1 MTMRKLSELQPHP
14 ENARIYGDTADNDL
28 VESIANNGILN
39 PLLITHDNRIIS
51 GHRRY
56 DAARKLGLADIP
68 VVVFLSD
75 DELDI
80 LEALIESNRQR
91 NKDGLVI
98 GREYTTKQRIIFER
112 ESRQGTNQYTKHNG
126 ASDFQKSEALP
137 PSRKAA
143 EEIGVAYSTANKA
156 AQTVKAIDNLNE
168 QGRQRE
174 AKQLETTLKHNI
186 SKAHAQA
193 QEAGII
199 PLSKTKEEPKPKEYI
214 TLAEWSQM
222 DEAARFNALSIGGD
236 RKLNK
241 QDTDHIEW
249 ALWSWNPITGCKHN
263 CPYCYARDI
272 ANRLFEQKFEP
283 AFIPERLTAPLNT
296 RVPPEA
302 QTDPDPVRRLGLKN
316 IFTCSMADLFGKW
329 VPSEWIEAVLDVVRR
344 AEEWNFLF
352 LTKFPQ
358 RMAEFEFPDNAW
370 VGTSVDAQARVA
382 NAEKAFR
389 KVRAKVKWLSCEPL
403 LEPLEFSDLSMFQW
417 IVLGGASRSTQTPEW
432 RPPRAWINTIEAK
445 AAEAGCKVYEK
456 TNLLA
461 RIKEYPGQQ
470 DKHEEVL
477 PTELRY
483 LASLT

>member
-14 ENARIYGDTADNDL
+14 ENARIYGDAADSDL
-28 VESIANNGILN
+28 VESIRANGILN

-56 DAARKLGLADIP
+56 DAARKLGVDDIP
-68 VVVFLSD
+68 VVLFRSD

-91 NKDGLVI
+91 NKDGLII
-98 GREYTTKQRIIFER
+98 GREYTTLTKIFD
-112 ESRQGTNQYTKHNG
+112 SRQGQRNDLNG
-126 ASDFQKSEALP
+126 TSDHQRSEVQK
-137 PSRKAA
+137 PSRQAA
-143 EEIGVAYSTANKA
+143 QQLGVGYTSANKA
-156 AQTVKAIDNLNE
+156 AQTVKAIDNLNQ

-174 AKQLETTLKHNI
+174 AKQLEATLKHNI

-199 PLSKTKEEPKPKEYI
+199 PLTKPRDEPLEPDYI
-214 TLAEWSQM
+214 TIADWQTM
-222 DEAARFNALSIGGD
+222 DEAGRFAVLSVGGTA
-236 RKLNK
+236 KFNK
-241 QDTDHIEW
+241 QDTDNIEW
-249 ALWSWNPITGCKHN
+249 AKWSWNPVTGCKHN
-263 CPYCYARDI
+263 CPYCYARDL
-272 ANRLFEQKFEP
+272 ANRHYPQKFEP
-283 AFIPERLTAPLNT
+283 VLHPHRLTAPLNMT
-296 RVPPEA
+296 LPREA
-302 QTDPDPVRRLGLKN
+302 ETDIGYRNV
-316 IFTCSMADLFGKW
+316 FTCSMADLFGKW
-329 VPSEWIEAVLDVVRR
+329 VPREWIEAVLDVVER

-389 KVRAKVKWLSCEPL
+389 NVRAKYKWLSCEPL

-456 TNLLA
+456 TNLLS

-470 DKHEEVL
+470 DDQETVL
-477 PTELRY
+477 PIELRY